1 MEKCVNKAFEKGY
14 REETNEDK
22 RTDRGRNVILFVLAL
37 NRNKEHLLAV
47 FCLVEFARDTKWWY
61 TCQPCHR
68 SLSFVCLFVSSCF
81 IVPDAQF
88 LSYRRTL
95 IAVVGCRR

>member
-22 RTDRGRNVILFVLAL
+22 RTDRGRNIILLVVTL
-37 NRNKEHLLAV
+37 NTDKEHLRTV
-47 FCLVEFARDTKWWY
+47 FCLVDFAGDTKWWY

-68 SLSFVCLFVSSCF
+68 SLSFVRLLVF
-81 IVPDAQF
+81 P
-88 LSYRRTL
+88 LSYCT
-95 IAVVGCRR
+95 

>member
-37 NRNKEHLLAV
+37 NKKQRALTGCVLPCRVCSRYQMVVHMSALSPEFKFRLLVCV
-47 FCLVEFARDTKWWY
+47 FLLYCT
-61 TCQPCHR
+61 
-68 SLSFVCLFVSSCF
+68 
-81 IVPDAQF
+81 
-88 LSYRRTL
+88 
-95 IAVVGCRR
+95 